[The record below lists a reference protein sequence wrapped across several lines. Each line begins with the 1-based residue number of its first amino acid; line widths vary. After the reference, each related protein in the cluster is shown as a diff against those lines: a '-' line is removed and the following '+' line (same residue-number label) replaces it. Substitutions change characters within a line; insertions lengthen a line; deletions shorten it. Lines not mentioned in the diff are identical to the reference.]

1 MSTIMGKV
9 LYLECNMGVAGDML
23 TAALYELLEEND
35 KKEFC
40 QIMSREEMGIQVVPE
55 RMEKCG
61 VQGTYMKV
69 LVDGQEEM
77 EHDHESGHSHDHEV
91 HNHAHGENSHTHE
104 EHSHSHEEYNHSHEE
119 FGHGHGHAE
128 SHHDH
133 THSHDHSGHHHASLA
148 DVYAMIETYP
158 VDVAVQMAA
167 KVVYEQIAAAESH
180 AHGKPVSEIHFHEVG
195 MKDAIADVMNVCWIV
210 NRLAADK
217 IIVSDINVGYGEV
230 HCAHGILPVPAPAT
244 VFLLQGAPIYQGEVR
259 GEMCTPTG
267 AALLQYIHTEFGRM
281 PVMSIEKTG
290 YGMGRKDFPQANCI
304 RAFLGESAAVASEQ
318 VVELSCNL
326 DDMSGEEIA
335 FACELLRE
343 NGALDVYTESIGMK
357 KNRPGVKLVCMCRE
371 TDVDVLLPL
380 ILKHTTT
387 WGVRKAE
394 YERYTLDCSIKTV
407 ETEHGPV
414 RIKTGEGYGITKS
427 KPEYEDLAEIARR
440 EKIAMKDVRV

>member
-1 MSTIMGKV
+1 MEKI
-9 LYLECNMGVAGDML
+9 LYLECNMGAAGDML
-23 TAALYELLEEND
+23 TAALYELLGEDD

-40 QIMSREEMGIQVVPE
+40 QIMNREELGIRVVPE
-55 RMEKCG
+55 KMEKCG

-69 LVDGQEEM
+69 LADGQEEM
-77 EHDHESGHSHDHEV
+77 EHVHDSGHNHDHGV
-91 HNHAHGENSHTHE
+91 HSHTHE
-104 EHSHSHEEYNHSHEE
+104 GEGRNHTHETDIHEENEGHDHNLGHSHAHAENHHGHPHSHE
-119 FGHGHGHAE
+119 
-128 SHHDH
+128 
-133 THSHDHSGHHHASLA
+133 HSGHHHATLA
-148 DVYAMIETYP
+148 EVHAMIESYP
-158 VDVAVQMAA
+158 VSRTVQMAA
-167 KVVYEQIAAAESH
+167 KSVYEQIAAAESH

-210 NRLAADK
+210 NRLALDK

-244 VFLLQGAPIYQGEVR
+244 AFLLQGAPIYQGEVR
-259 GEMCTPTG
+259 GELCTPTG
-267 AALLQYIHTEFGRM
+267 AALLQYIHTAYGRM
-281 PVMSIEKTG
+281 PVMSIKKTG

-304 RAFLGESAAVASEQ
+304 RAFLGESAAIASER

-343 NGALDVYTESIGMK
+343 NSALDVYTESIGMK

-371 TDVDVLLPL
+371 KDVDVLLPL

-394 YERYTLDCSIKTV
+394 YERYTLDCSIKTA
-407 ETEHGPV
+407 ETEYGPV
-414 RIKTGEGYGITKS
+414 QIKTGEGYGITKW
-427 KPEYEDLAEIARR
+427 KAEYEDLAEIAKR
-440 EKIAMKDVRV
+440 EKIALKEIMRYEP

>member
-1 MSTIMGKV
+1 MEKV
-9 LYLECNMGVAGDML
+9 LYLECNMGAAGDML
-23 TAALYELLEEND
+23 TAALYELLEEDD

-40 QIMSREEMGIQVVPE
+40 QIMSREELGIQVAPE
-55 RMEKCG
+55 KMEKCG
-61 VQGTYMKV
+61 VQGTYMRV

-77 EHDHESGHSHDHEV
+77 EHGHNSGHNHEHGHDHEV
-91 HNHAHGENSHTHE
+91 HNHTHGEHSHIHGENGHIHE
-104 EHSHSHEEYNHSHEE
+104 EHSHV
-119 FGHGHGHAE
+119 HGE
-128 SHHDH
+128 N
-133 THSHDHSGHHHASLA
+133 GHHHALLA
-148 DVYAMIETYP
+148 DVHAMIETYP
-158 VDVAVQMAA
+158 VDAAVQMAA
-167 KVVYEQIAAAESH
+167 KAVYEQIAAAESH

-244 VFLLQGAPIYQGEVR
+244 AFLLQGAPIYQGEVR

-304 RAFLGESAAVASEQ
+304 RAFLGESAAVASER

-326 DDMSGEEIA
+326 DDMSGEGIA
-335 FACELLRE
+335 FVCELLRE
-343 NGALDVYTESIGMK
+343 NDALDVYTESIGMK

-427 KPEYEDLAEIARR
+427 KPEYEDLAEIAKR
-440 EKIAMKDVRV
+440 EKIALKEIVL